1 MFMGGETYDYLQK
14 IKYKTKKFE
23 ISEFIY
29 RISLENSAKPDGFAK
44 NTERFTTMIR
54 KSDGWVVEII
64 TDDLNQALGLTL

>member
-1 MFMGGETYDYLQK
+1 M
-14 IKYKTKKFE
+14 
-23 ISEFIY
+23 Y

>member
-1 MFMGGETYDYLQK
+1 MFMGRLTRLLAKDK
-14 IKYKTKKFE
+14 IQNKE
-23 ISEFIY
+23 IRNSEFIY

-64 TDDLNQALGLTL
+64 TDDLNQALG